1 MYGLIAKLTALPG
14 KRDEFIS
21 IVSAATVDMPG
32 CYSYVM
38 AKDAADENTIW
49 VTEVWDSEQS
59 HDASLTLKTVLDAI
73 VRAKPLIA
81 NFQKVASTKP
91 VAGVREASAQ
101 VST

>member
-21 IVSAATVDMPG
+21 IVSAATREMPG
-32 CYSYVM
+32 CFSYVM

-49 VTEVWDSEQS
+49 VTEVWESELS
-59 HDASLTLKTVLDAI
+59 HDASLALGPVLSAI

-81 NFQKVASTKP
+81 NFERVAVTTP
-91 VAGVREASAQ
+91 VAGVHGASQA
-101 VST
+101 SN